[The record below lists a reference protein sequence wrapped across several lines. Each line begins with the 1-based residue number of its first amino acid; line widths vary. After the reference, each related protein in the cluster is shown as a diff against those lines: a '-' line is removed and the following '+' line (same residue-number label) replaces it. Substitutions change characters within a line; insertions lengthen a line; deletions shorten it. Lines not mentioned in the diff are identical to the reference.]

1 MGDET
6 MSDVEKQIEQ
16 WRAGLASSET
26 FGNADIRELEIHLR
40 EELEHLRSLSLS
52 DEEAFLVAHHRLGD
66 TAALENEYAKVNT
79 PRRLTNHLWWLAVGV
94 FAYLVADNFAGA
106 TSQISLGLAQEMN
119 WSPHV
124 LGIVAGAA
132 TIGAFCAM
140 AALALWLSVQYL
152 RPGNHSH
159 VQVSGRV
166 RLAFLLGLF
175 VETLAIAVRGCA
187 HLPVPGFRAIVPQD
201 FTQIVRVEPSERWLT
216 GPVLF
221 TVLFL
226 LIHLAGRQKTETA

>member
-1 MGDET
+1 
-6 MSDVEKQIEQ
+6 MSDIEKQIEQ
-16 WRAGLASSET
+16 WREGLAGSELL
-26 FGNADIRELEIHLR
+26 GGSDVNELENHLR
-40 EELEHLRSLSLS
+40 EEMERLKTSGLS
-52 DEEAFLVAHHRLGD
+52 DEEAFLIARRRLGD
-66 TAALENEYAKVNT
+66 TGALENEFAKVNT

-94 FAYLVADNFAGA
+94 FAYLVADHFARA
-106 TSQISLGLAQEMN
+106 AAQISLGLAQEMD

-132 TIGAFCAM
+132 TIGVFCVM
-140 AALALWLSVQYL
+140 AAFALWLSVQYL

-175 VETLAIAVRGCA
+175 VETLAIAVRGCV

-201 FTQIVRVEPSERWLT
+201 FTQIVQVEPPEWWLT